1 MRIRNFLRYSPGLR
15 KNNDDHDTI
24 SIAVLFVKNYCVNR
38 RELARK
44 GDNKY
49 ARKFIE
55 DFV

>member
-38 RELARK
+38 RELAR

>member
-15 KNNDDHDTI
+15 KNNDDYDTI

-38 RELARK
+38 RELAR
-44 GDNKY
+44 GVNKY

-55 DFV
+55 D